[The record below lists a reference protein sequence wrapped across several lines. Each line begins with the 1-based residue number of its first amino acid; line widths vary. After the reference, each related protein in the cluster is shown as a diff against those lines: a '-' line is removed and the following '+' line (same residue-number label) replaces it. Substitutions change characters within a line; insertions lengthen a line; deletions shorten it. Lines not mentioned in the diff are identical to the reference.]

1 MERSPQS
8 PLPDPTG
15 GILTEID
22 QQCCSAYALRD
33 IAKQLFYAK
42 PECAELWNEISGSA
56 ALDLRD
62 TLRDALIIAICRLTD
77 RPKVGKNRNCSL
89 EALVIA
95 LEDTVDQQVCVHL
108 NDRVSKIDKLCEP
121 LRDHRD
127 KRIGHVCMTVN
138 VEGTFSLPQ
147 CSASMIDN
155 ALSAVSSFLQEV
167 QRLVEWPQMIYE
179 LGDYGGSTVLMYLE
193 AGRKLFDLQEAI
205 GRNTMSPEDIC
216 SEIKR
221 YNGSA

>member
-8 PLPDPTG
+8 LPDPTG

-22 QQCCSAYALRD
+22 QQCCSAYALWD
-33 IAKQLFYAK
+33 IVKQLFYAK

-62 TLRDALIIAICRLTD
+62 TLLDAVILAICRMTD
-77 RPKVGKNRNCSL
+77 PAQQGKNLNCSMAGL
-89 EALVIA
+89 VAALVNS
-95 LEDTVDQQVCVHL
+95 VDQPVIANL
-108 NDRVSKIDKLCEP
+108 NDRVTKIQKLCDP
-121 LRDHRD
+121 LREHRR
-127 KRIGHVCMTVN
+127 KRIAHSDVQVN
-138 VEGTFSLPQ
+138 VAHTTLLPQ
-147 CSASMIDN
+147 YSASTVDD

-167 QRLVEWPQMIYE
+167 QRLVEWPHMMYH
-179 LGDYGGSTVLMYLE
+179 LGDYDGSTVLMYLE

-205 GRNTMSPEDIC
+205 DRNTMSPDDIC

-221 YNGSA
+221 YNGFA

>member
-8 PLPDPTG
+8 LPDPTG

-33 IAKQLFYAK
+33 IAKQLFYAN
-42 PECAELWNEISGSA
+42 PECADLWNEISGSA

-77 RPKVGKNRNCSL
+77 RPKSGKNRNCSL
-89 EALVIA
+89 EALVNA
-95 LEDTVDQQVCVHL
+95 LEDTVEQQICVHL

-127 KRIGHVCMTVN
+127 KRSGHVCMTVN
-138 VEGTFSLPQ
+138 VEGTFPLPQ
-147 CSASMIDN
+147 CTASMIDN
-155 ALSAVSSFLQEV
+155 ALSAVASFLQEV
-167 QRLVEWPQMIYE
+167 QRLVEWPHMMYH
-179 LGDYGGSTVLMYLE
+179 LGNCDGSAVLMYLE
-193 AGRKLFDLQEAI
+193 SGRKLFELQKAI
-205 GRNTMSPEDIC
+205 DGNTMSPDDIC
-216 SEIKR
+216 NAIRR